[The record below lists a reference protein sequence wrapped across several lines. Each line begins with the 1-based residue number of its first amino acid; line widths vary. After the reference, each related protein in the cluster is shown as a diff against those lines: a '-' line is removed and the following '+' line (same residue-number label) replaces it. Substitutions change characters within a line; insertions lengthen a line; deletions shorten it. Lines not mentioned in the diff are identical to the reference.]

1 MPPRRLLPP
10 PSRRP
15 GAPGPYAPNRARR
28 RARVSL
34 YAASAVQDISWGLA
48 LYAMPVF
55 ATKKLGAT
63 FWDLGLLVLVPTL
76 VYTVC
81 TPLFGRLSDR
91 LGRWPL
97 GVSGGMV
104 LAAAALLIPSASSV
118 SVLMAILCLGW
129 LGLAAFWPVLEA
141 GLADAAPR
149 GKLFGVMG
157 TFNVTWASGMFLG
170 GIFAGMITSALGV
183 EHCFTAIAAVSLTA
197 AALQWLAGAYSRMA
211 RDASKE
217 SGAAASDESTAP
229 EEPREAESPE
239 PPESTESSSGA
250 GATVSRRG
258 RELFRYAALVT
269 NMAAV
274 GGNASLRQF
283 LPKLGDFGP
292 ITMSFLHSCMTGAI
306 IVTFAVLT
314 CWRGWHYRAASL
326 VAALVLLGGG
336 GGLMILGGGRPVYAI
351 AFALVGA
358 ALGIGYTS
366 SIFYSVADSHE
377 ATGRRTGVHE
387 SFLSIGVAIIPFT
400 GGFIAESAGWGGA
413 PYVVVAATGAAALL
427 VVLALTRRARRRGGG
442 ET

>member
-1 MPPRRLLPP
+1 VPDE
-10 PSRRP
+10 
-15 GAPGPYAPNRARR
+15 AKRARR

-170 GIFAGMITSALGV
+170 GIFAGMITGALGV

-197 AALQWLAGAYSRMA
+197 AALQWLAGAYSKRA
-211 RDASKE
+211 RAVP
-217 SGAAASDESTAP
+217 ADESAGP
-229 EEPREAESPE
+229 EEPREG
-239 PPESTESSSGA
+239 ESTESPESRSGA

-258 RELFRYAALVT
+258 RELFRYAALLT
-269 NMAAV
+269 NMVAV

-283 LPKLGDFGP
+283 LPKLEEFDP
-292 ITMSFLHSCMTGAI
+292 LTMSFLHSCMTGAI
-306 IVTFAVLT
+306 IITFAVLT
-314 CWRGWHYRAASL
+314 RWRGWHYRAFSL
-326 VAALVLLGGG
+326 VASLALLVGG
-336 GGLMILGGGRPVYAI
+336 GGLMLLGGGLPVYAI

-358 ALGIGYTS
+358 AFGIGYTS
-366 SIFYSVADSHE
+366 SIFYSVADSFE

-413 PYVVVAATGAAALL
+413 PYVVVAGAGAAALL
-427 VVLALTRRARRRGGG
+427 AVLALTWRARRRAAQESG
-442 ET
+442 